1 MQILGDQQFYKFIK
15 KSADTVFQVCVL
27 FPEALHGG
35 AGRPGIIAQYH
46 PSGSQKIA
54 ERDGNAVP
62 RVPGGYNRPAQA
74 VVPGFRFA
82 YTGIPRRGRVAKD
95 TLQAGDGDAPLQFLR
110 RQQNK
115 DIPVHFLLQRSQS
128 RADIVPIHKIAS
140 RIMILPLYRVHLK
153 KYTKI

>member
-1 MQILGDQQFYKFIK
+1 M
-15 KSADTVFQVCVL
+15 CVL

-62 RVPGGYNRPAQA
+62 CAPGGHNRSAQA

-153 KYTKI
+153 WYTKI